1 MASAGGD
8 AGTAVW
14 PWGDGLEE
22 LTPGRAAHLRME
34 VAMPELPLFFLYI
47 YLIL

>member
-34 VAMPELPLFFLYI
+34 VAMPELPLFLLYI